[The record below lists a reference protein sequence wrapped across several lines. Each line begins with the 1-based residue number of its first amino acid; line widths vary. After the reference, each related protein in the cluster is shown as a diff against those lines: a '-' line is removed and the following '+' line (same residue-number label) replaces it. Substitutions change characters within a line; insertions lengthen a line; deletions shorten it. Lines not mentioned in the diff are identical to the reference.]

1 MGKKDSLNLIK
12 LKKDMNLYKES
23 NIKFTLSKSNKISEK
38 KIAWFYY
45 ELIAPK
51 KIEETTQTINEKYCI
66 QSNKSLMISDKQIL
80 EPNELNVII
89 DSKGKLRILI
99 PYQIDLRNEYE
110 ILRNKKLV
118 NDGIENIQ
126 F

>member
-1 MGKKDSLNLIK
+1 
-12 LKKDMNLYKES
+12 MNLYKES

-38 KIAWFYY
+38 KIVWFYY

-51 KIEETTQTINEKYCI
+51 KIEETTQTINEEYCI
-66 QSNKSLMISDKQIL
+66 QSNKSLMISDKQIIK
-80 EPNELNVII
+80 PNEPNVII
-89 DSKGKLRILI
+89 DSKGKLRVLI
-99 PYQIDLRNEYE
+99 QYQIDLRNEYE